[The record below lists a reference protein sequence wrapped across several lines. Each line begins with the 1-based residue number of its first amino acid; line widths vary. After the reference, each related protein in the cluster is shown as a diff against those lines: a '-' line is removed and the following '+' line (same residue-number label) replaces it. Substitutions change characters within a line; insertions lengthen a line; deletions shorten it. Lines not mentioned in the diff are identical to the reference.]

1 MTDFDPSQ
9 VTIRHAA
16 TVMLIDDRPD
26 LQVYIMERHADIVFG
41 GGMWV
46 FPGGRVDELDEA
58 EIFAQYCQQRSDVEA
73 SALLHMPAGALTY
86 YIAAIREAFEEAGIL
101 LALHRDTGKLL
112 ELSEPAIARRFAAH
126 RRDINDSNRNF
137 IELLKEENLVLD
149 VATMHYIA
157 RWITP
162 EGPARRYDTRFFI
175 TRMPASQTP
184 IHDDHELVHAQWL
197 APQQILANF
206 AAGSMTLM
214 SPTLRMLR
222 CLERFDSTAQVMAA
236 AAANLPDERVRV
248 SASGELVLPED
259 AGYAAAD
266 ENIESGWVRLR
277 PV

>member
-1 MTDFDPSQ
+1 MTEFDPSQ
-9 VTIRHAA
+9 VAVRHAA

-46 FPGGRVDELDEA
+46 FPGGRVDELDEP
-58 EIFAQYCQQRSDVEA
+58 EVFAQYCLQRTDAEA
-73 SALLHMPAGALTY
+73 SALMHMPAGALTY

-112 ELSEPAIARRFAAH
+112 DLSEPGMVRRFEAH

-137 IELLKEENLVLD
+137 IELLKEENLILD

-162 EGPARRYDTRFFI
+162 EGPPRRYDTRFFI

-184 IHDDHELVHAQWL
+184 IHDDHELVHAKWL
-197 APQQILANF
+197 APRDILANF

-222 CLERFDSTAQVMAA
+222 CLDRFDNAAQVMAA
-236 AAANLPDERVRV
+236 AAANQPDERVRV
-248 SASGELVLPED
+248 NTQGELVLPGD
-259 AGYAAAD
+259 DGYAGAD
-266 ENIESGWVRLR
+266 EKIESGWVRLR
-277 PV
+277 P